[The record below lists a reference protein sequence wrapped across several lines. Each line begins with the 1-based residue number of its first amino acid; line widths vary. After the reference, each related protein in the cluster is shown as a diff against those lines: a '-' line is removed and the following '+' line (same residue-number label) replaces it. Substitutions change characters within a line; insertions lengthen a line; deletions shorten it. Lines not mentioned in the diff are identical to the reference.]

1 MTGCMQSQRVR
12 NKIHPSHHMFVAEH
26 EQDRLLAPFYFCNR
40 CGAHSTSRVAALHS
54 LCIPR
59 LLPTAAL
66 TRLAQ
71 SRHPRTGLDL
81 QRVRALAPRSVAA
94 PRLEPQPQPAQAQA
108 PSPAPDTQEDEYA
121 AEIQAAFDLGLRA
134 DFDAD

>member
-1 MTGCMQSQRVR
+1 MSGCSQSQRVR
-12 NKIHPSHHMFVAEH
+12 NRIHPSHHTFVAEH

-66 TRLAQ
+66 NRLHQ
-71 SRHPRTGLDL
+71 SRHPRTGLPL
-81 QRVRALAPRSVAA
+81 QRVRALAPRVPTA
-94 PRLEPQPQPAQAQA
+94 PRLEPRPPPAQAQA
-108 PSPAPDTQEDEYA
+108 PSPALDTQDDEYA
-121 AEIQAAFDLGLRA
+121 AEVQAAYDLGLRA
-134 DFDAD
+134 DFDAE